1 MALKRERPSGA
12 NLKELLSLE
21 TAVLKTLCL
30 TINSTGSIHKDK
42 LLDTLSRDDLYFPI
56 HKALFSILLEMN
68 HRGDYIIMANI
79 KEELFNRSVELPDG
93 FFLEDLFRGD
103 LPALP
108 ELSQWI
114 VRLKERAAG
123 ASPSV
128 SEGAAEA
135 PAPTSSAPT
144 PASLT
149 PASLAPASL
158 APAAPASEASRGASG
173 RIDAASLAA
182 ARKAES
188 PAAGGE
194 AVAAATKPALEGRKM
209 APELEKQGRPRPTP
223 SPMLASEGD
232 EWTSYLQEV
241 AAKQGRIFESGFPG
255 LDDSMGGLSP
265 GLMLLI
271 DQDHDRLSGFLKQ
284 LADQIA
290 IRSKLPCLYLSF
302 GLSKA
307 ALRVWTLARLS
318 GVSARDIEKGR
329 IRKGSPEWERVERNG
344 RDAAEWLKR
353 VFVVEADAETD
364 LELAKDMGRKLLDA
378 SGTSTCLVAV
388 DGLEKMAR
396 DRKSLQAVVAGLKD
410 LSDALDAL
418 VIAGTTNRAL
428 SSEPPVDYFATF
440 GEAHGALQLDV
451 RRIEDS
457 RLATL
462 RFDYQ
467 PEIHRFIE
475 KSGT

>member
-21 TAVLKTLCL
+21 TSVLKTLCL
-30 TINSTGSIHKDK
+30 TINSTGSVHKDK
-42 LLDTLSRDDLYFPI
+42 LLDVLSRDDFYFPI
-56 HKALFSILLEMN
+56 HKALFSILREMQ
-68 HRGDYIIMANI
+68 HRGDYIVLANI
-79 KEELFNRSVELPDG
+79 KEELFNRSVELPEG
-93 FFLEDLFRGD
+93 FYLEDLFRGD
-103 LPALP
+103 LPTLP
-108 ELSQWI
+108 ELSQWV
-114 VRLKERAAG
+114 VRLKERVGG

-128 SEGAAEA
+128 SEAAAEPPA
-135 PAPTSSAPT
+135 PAP
-144 PASLT
+144 
-149 PASLAPASL
+149 LAPA
-158 APAAPASEASRGASG
+158 PPASEASRGSSG
-173 RIDAASLAA
+173 RIDAASLVA
-182 ARKAES
+182 ARKGEA
-188 PAAGGE
+188 PTPGGE
-194 AVAAATKPALEGRKM
+194 AVAALPRP
-209 APELEKQGRPRPTP
+209 APEVRRVAPESERPGRSRPTP
-223 SPMLASEGD
+223 SPVLASEGE

-241 AAKQGRIFESGFPG
+241 AAKQGRIFETGFAG

-284 LADQIA
+284 VTDQIA

-318 GVSARDIEKGR
+318 GVPARDIEKGR

-344 RDAAEWLKR
+344 QDAAEWLKR
-353 VFVVEADAETD
+353 VFVVEGDAETD
-364 LELAKDMGRKLLDA
+364 LELAKDMGRKLLD
-378 SGTSTCLVAV
+378 SGGMSTCLVVV

-396 DRKSLQAVVAGLKD
+396 DRKSLQAVVTGLKE
-410 LSDALDAL
+410 LSDILDAL

-428 SSEPPVDYFATF
+428 SSEPPADYFATF
-440 GEAHGALQLDV
+440 GETQGSLQLDV
-451 RRIEDS
+451 RRVEDS

-467 PEIHRFIE
+467 SDIHRFAE
-475 KSGT
+475 KSGS

>member
-21 TAVLKTLCL
+21 TAVLKALCL

-42 LLDTLSRDDLYFPI
+42 LLDALSQDDFYFPI

-79 KEELFNRSVELPDG
+79 KEELFNHSVELPDG
-93 FFLEDLFRGD
+93 FYLEDLFRGD

-108 ELSQWI
+108 ELSQWV

-135 PAPTSSAPT
+135 PAPVPAP
-144 PASLT
+144 
-149 PASLAPASL
+149 L

-173 RIDAASLAA
+173 RIDATSLAA

-194 AVAAATKPALEGRKM
+194 AVAAAAKPAFEGRRM
-209 APELEKQGRPRPTP
+209 APESEKQGRLRPTP
-223 SPMLASEGD
+223 SPVLASEGD

-241 AAKQGRIFESGFPG
+241 AAKQGRIFETGFPV

-265 GLMLLI
+265 GLMLMI
-271 DQDHDRLSGFLKQ
+271 DQDNDRLSGFLKQ

-344 RDAAEWLKR
+344 REASDWLKR
-353 VFVVEADAETD
+353 VFVVEGDAETD
-364 LELAKDMGRKLLDA
+364 LELAKDMGRKLLDS
-378 SGTSTCLVAV
+378 SGVSTCLVAV

-396 DRKSLQAVVAGLKD
+396 DRKSLQAVVTGLKE
-410 LSDALDAL
+410 LSDTLDAL

-428 SSEPPVDYFATF
+428 SSEPPVDYFGTL
-440 GEAHGALQLDV
+440 GEAQGTLQLDV
-451 RRIEDS
+451 RRVEDS

-467 PEIHRFIE
+467 PDIHRFTE

>member
-21 TAVLKTLCL
+21 TSVLKTLCL
-30 TINSTGSIHKDK
+30 TINSAGSVHKDK
-42 LLDTLSRDDLYFPI
+42 LLDVLSRDDFYFPI
-56 HKALFSILLEMN
+56 HKALFSILREMQ
-68 HRGDYIIMANI
+68 HRGDYIVLANI
-79 KEELFNRSVELPDG
+79 KEELFNRSVELPEG
-93 FFLEDLFRGD
+93 FYLEDLFRGD
-103 LPALP
+103 LPTLP
-108 ELSQWI
+108 ELNQWV
-114 VRLKERAAG
+114 VRLKERVGG
-123 ASPSV
+123 ASPAV
-128 SEGAAEA
+128 SEAAAEA
-135 PAPTSSAPT
+135 AAPAAPAPAPQ
-144 PASLT
+144 
-149 PASLAPASL
+149 APASL
-158 APAAPASEASRGASG
+158 APEPSASEGSRGSSG

-182 ARKAES
+182 ARRGEA
-188 PAAGGE
+188 PTPGGE
-194 AVAAATKPALEGRKM
+194 AVAALSRPAPEGRRL
-209 APELEKQGRPRPTP
+209 APESERLARSRPTP
-223 SPMLASEGD
+223 SPVLASEGE

-241 AAKQGRIFESGFPG
+241 AAKQGRIFETGFGG

-284 LADQIA
+284 LTDQIA

-344 RDAAEWLKR
+344 REAAEWLKR
-353 VFVVEADAETD
+353 VFVVEGDAETD
-364 LELAKDMGRKLLDA
+364 LELAKDMGRKLLD
-378 SGTSTCLVAV
+378 SGGTSTCLVVV

-396 DRKSLQAVVAGLKD
+396 DRKSLQAVVTGLKE
-410 LSDALDAL
+410 LSDTLDAL

-428 SSEPPVDYFATF
+428 SSEPPADYFATF
-440 GEAHGALQLDV
+440 GETQGSLQLDV
-451 RRIEDS
+451 RRVEDS

-467 PEIHRFIE
+467 SDIHRFIE
-475 KSGT
+475 KSVT

>member
-21 TAVLKTLCL
+21 SSVLKTLCL
-30 TINSTGSIHKDK
+30 TINSAGSVHKDK
-42 LLDTLSRDDLYFPI
+42 LLDVLSRDDFYFPI
-56 HKALFSILLEMN
+56 HKALFSILREMQ
-68 HRGDYIIMANI
+68 HRGDYIVLANI
-79 KEELFNRSVELPDG
+79 KEELFNRSVELPEG

-103 LPALP
+103 LPTLP
-108 ELSQWI
+108 ELSQWV
-114 VRLKERAAG
+114 VRLKERVGG

-128 SEGAAEA
+128 SEAETE
-135 PAPTSSAPT
+135 PPV
-144 PASLT
+144 
-149 PASLAPASL
+149 PASLAPASVAP
-158 APAAPASEASRGASG
+158 APAAPASEASRGSSG
-173 RIDAASLAA
+173 RIDAASLAS
-182 ARKAES
+182 ARRGEA
-188 PAAGGE
+188 PAPSGE
-194 AVAAATKPALEGRKM
+194 AVATPTRPAPEGRRV
-209 APELEKQGRPRPTP
+209 APEMERSGRVRPTV
-223 SPMLASEGD
+223 SPVLASEGE

-241 AAKQGRIFESGFPG
+241 AAKQGRIFETGFAG

-271 DQDHDRLSGFLKQ
+271 DQDHDRLTGFLKQ
-284 LADQIA
+284 LTDQIA

-302 GLSKA
+302 GLTKA

-353 VFVVEADAETD
+353 VFVVEGDAETD
-364 LELAKDMGRKLLDA
+364 LELAKDMGRKLLD
-378 SGTSTCLVAV
+378 SGGASTCLVVV

-396 DRKSLQAVVAGLKD
+396 DRKSLQAVVTGLKE
-410 LSDALDAL
+410 LSDTLDAL

-428 SSEPPVDYFATF
+428 SSEPPADYFATF
-440 GEAHGALQLDV
+440 GETQGSLQLDV
-451 RRIEDS
+451 RRVEDS

-467 PEIHRFIE
+467 SDIHRFIE

>member
-21 TAVLKTLCL
+21 TSVLKTLCL
-30 TINSTGSIHKDK
+30 TINSTGSVHKDK
-42 LLDTLSRDDLYFPI
+42 LLDVLSRDDFYFPI
-56 HKALFSILLEMN
+56 HKALFSILREMQ
-68 HRGDYIIMANI
+68 HRGDYIVLANI
-79 KEELFNRSVELPDG
+79 KEELFNRSVELPEG
-93 FFLEDLFRGD
+93 FYLEDLFRGD
-103 LPALP
+103 LPTLP
-108 ELSQWI
+108 ELSQWV
-114 VRLKERAAG
+114 VRLKERVGG

-128 SEGAAEA
+128 SEAAAEP
-135 PAPTSSAPT
+135 PAP
-144 PASLT
+144 
-149 PASLAPASL
+149 APASL
-158 APAAPASEASRGASG
+158 APAPPASEASRGSSG
-173 RIDAASLAA
+173 RIEAASLVA
-182 ARKAES
+182 ARRGEA
-188 PAAGGE
+188 PAPGGE
-194 AVAAATKPALEGRKM
+194 AVAALPRTAPEGRRV
-209 APELEKQGRPRPTP
+209 APESERPGRSRPTP
-223 SPMLASEGD
+223 SPVLASEGE

-241 AAKQGRIFESGFPG
+241 AAKQGRIFETGFAG

-284 LADQIA
+284 VTDQIA

-318 GVSARDIEKGR
+318 GVPARDIEKGR

-344 RDAAEWLKR
+344 QDAADWLKR
-353 VFVVEADAETD
+353 VFVVEGDAETD
-364 LELAKDMGRKLLDA
+364 LELAKDMGRKLLD
-378 SGTSTCLVAV
+378 SGGMSTCLVVV

-396 DRKSLQAVVAGLKD
+396 DRKSLQAVVTGLKE
-410 LSDALDAL
+410 LSDILDAL

-428 SSEPPVDYFATF
+428 SSEPPADYFATF
-440 GEAHGALQLDV
+440 GETQGSLQLDV
-451 RRIEDS
+451 RRVEDS

-467 PEIHRFIE
+467 SDIHRFAE